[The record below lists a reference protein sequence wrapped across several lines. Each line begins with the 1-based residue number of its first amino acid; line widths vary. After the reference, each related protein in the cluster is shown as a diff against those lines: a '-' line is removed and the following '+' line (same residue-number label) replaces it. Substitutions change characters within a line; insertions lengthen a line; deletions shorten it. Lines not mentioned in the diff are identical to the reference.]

1 MDRSE
6 KVILKVLI
14 LVVVVFLVIIPLFLS
29 SIYMISPGENG
40 VVINRLNG
48 ETTFVDQAGVHL
60 KKPFVETVKTST
72 TKEQVYA
79 YSDTGNSKDQ
89 LPITYN
95 TQITYKVVDTNKLY
109 LERRDL
115 REENTQQLIN
125 TVMTEALDVVSS
137 QYDYTYIKSNVAK
150 VGSEIQDYANSQL
163 KDKYGIEIVNVSI
176 SSVNTTPEME
186 ASITNKLVKE
196 QEAQASEQ
204 EVVKAQN
211 NAEAQK
217 IMEQSVSQEQQQNQ
231 LCAKAIESGDGD
243 SPACYYGDGTYV
255 NGGSVVAQ

>member
-6 KVILKVLI
+6 KVFYGVMISLLVFF
-14 LVVVVFLVIIPLFLS
+14 VVVLPLFLS

-48 ETTFVDQAGVHL
+48 ETTFVDQAGVHF

-137 QYDYTYIKSNVAK
+137 Q
-150 VGSEIQDYANSQL
+150 
-163 KDKYGIEIVNVSI
+163 
-176 SSVNTTPEME
+176 
-186 ASITNKLVKE
+186 
-196 QEAQASEQ
+196 
-204 EVVKAQN
+204 
-211 NAEAQK
+211 
-217 IMEQSVSQEQQQNQ
+217 
-231 LCAKAIESGDGD
+231 
-243 SPACYYGDGTYV
+243 
-255 NGGSVVAQ
+255 